1 MNTIRRIHHLT
12 RTLAASAGAL
22 LVLAAASPATAATAR
37 VPHYPSSDSPA
48 QAPAPAQIHTVV
60 AGGMPGWQITLI
72 AVGAAVLA
80 ALLAVTADR
89 ARAARRHVTAPS
101 L

>member
-22 LVLAAASPATAATAR
+22 LVLAVASPAMAATAR

-48 QAPAPAQIHTVV
+48 QAPAQIHTVV
-60 AGGMPGWQITLI
+60 AGGMLGWQITLI
-72 AVGAAVLA
+72 AAGAAVLA

-89 ARAARRHVTAPS
+89 ARATRRHVTAPS